1 MIVWTEGI
9 QMSSHL
15 ALFSLERTD
24 FKFKL
29 GLPLF
34 HTRLP
39 CPLILCT
46 YKWGYKFWGRVGSP
60 GKPWC
65 WWNEIS
71 DSCVLPVSGSMMTT
85 ESQKQDDDIKIML
98 NRITLRPN
106 QGARVT
112 SSTLALWG
120 PLAGLFWAALM
131 PLCSFPSVGTW
142 TILVQVCWQTLP
154 AN

>member
-1 MIVWTEGI
+1 MCWECQHGSGCCKRDSAKWHHTLDFLNSLLKINMIVWTEGI
-9 QMSSHL
+9 QLPSHL
-15 ALFSLERTD
+15 ALSFLERTV

-34 HTRLP
+34 HTRALCP
-39 CPLILCT
+39 CTLCT
-46 YKWGYKFWGRVGSP
+46 CKWGFKFWGSVGSQ

-65 WWNEIS
+65 RWNYII

-85 ESQKQDDDIKIML
+85 ESQEQNDDIKIML

-112 SSTLALWG
+112 ST
-120 PLAGLFWAALM
+120 
-131 PLCSFPSVGTW
+131 T
-142 TILVQVCWQTLP
+142 
-154 AN
+154 